1 MKKRFNIIF
10 GAVFMCMAIISQV
23 LAVTYAPNKNDNIIK
38 DNVSTL
44 DKIYTQDDVDRVLE
58 IYNGNNDLTQQELE
72 VYDLDNNGV
81 INSIDA
87 SIMLDYIK

>member
-1 MKKRFNIIF
+1 M
-10 GAVFMCMAIISQV
+10 
-23 LAVTYAPNKNDNIIK
+23 KNDNIIK

>member
-1 MKKRFNIIF
+1 MKKRFNMIF

-87 SIMLDYIK
+87 SIMLLYSK

>member
-1 MKKRFNIIF
+1 MKKRFNMIF
-10 GAVFMCMAIISQV
+10 GAVFICMAIISQV

>member
-1 MKKRFNIIF
+1 MKKRFNMIF

-72 VYDLDNNGV
+72 VYDLDHNGV

>member
-1 MKKRFNIIF
+1 MKKRFNMIF

-81 INSIDA
+81 INSIHV

>member
-1 MKKRFNIIF
+1 MKKRFNMIF

-72 VYDLDNNGV
+72 VYDLDNSVV

>member
-1 MKKRFNIIF
+1 MKKRFNMIF
-10 GAVFMCMAIISQV
+10 GAVFMCMAIMSQV

>member
-1 MKKRFNIIF
+1 MKKRFNMIF

-44 DKIYTQDDVDRVLE
+44 DKIYTQDDVDRVLQ
-58 IYNGNNDLTQQELE
+58 IYNGNDDLTQQELE

>member
-1 MKKRFNIIF
+1 MKKRFNMIF

-23 LAVTYAPNKNDNIIK
+23 LAFTYAPNKNDNIIK

>member
-1 MKKRFNIIF
+1 M
-10 GAVFMCMAIISQV
+10 
-23 LAVTYAPNKNDNIIK
+23 
-38 DNVSTL
+38 STL

>member
-1 MKKRFNIIF
+1 MPVLKCKANLID
-10 GAVFMCMAIISQV
+10 QV

>member
-1 MKKRFNIIF
+1 MKKRFNMIF

>member
-1 MKKRFNIIF
+1 MKKRFNMIF

-87 SIMLDYIK
+87 YIMLDYIK

>member
-1 MKKRFNIIF
+1 MKKRFNMIF

-44 DKIYTQDDVDRVLE
+44 DKIYTQDDVDRVLQ
-58 IYNGNNDLTQQELE
+58 IYNGNDDITQQELE

>member
-1 MKKRFNIIF
+1 MIF